1 MCCTNRSSDPLN
13 SICITIICKY
23 CGPKMIFISRIHK
36 REEEEKKMVLQ
47 KVWYPDG
54 HPAGSLTRF
63 STKVQTTV
71 SVPPKPTLAALD
83 YQCKV
88 LCSGLQTKAAP
99 HPSD

>member
-1 MCCTNRSSDPLN
+1 
-13 SICITIICKY
+13 
-23 CGPKMIFISRIHK
+23 MIFISRIHK

-71 SVPPKPTLAALD
+71 SVPPKAYSRGTRLPMQGALLRPADQSCASSIRLVYVIEKLA
-83 YQCKV
+83 Y
-88 LCSGLQTKAAP
+88 P
-99 HPSD
+99 